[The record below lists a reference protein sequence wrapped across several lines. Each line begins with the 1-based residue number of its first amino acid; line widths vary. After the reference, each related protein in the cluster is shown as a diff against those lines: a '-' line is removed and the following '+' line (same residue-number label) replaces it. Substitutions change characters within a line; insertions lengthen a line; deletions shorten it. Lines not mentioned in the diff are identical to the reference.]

1 MQLSNAKIIPREIA
15 LTGAKFC
22 KSAQDTMSSTASN
35 YDLSCLTLGSIV
47 SFVSVILSIAALRP
61 KFSQITSTGAFFTLL
76 LVLYSIM
83 MFASSYVEEEQHFW
97 YWTASA
103 WFFYLFLFE

>member
-15 LTGAKFC
+15 LTSAKFC

-35 YDLSCLTLGSIV
+35 YNLSCLTLGSIV
-47 SFVSVILSIAALRP
+47 SFVSVILSLVALRP
-61 KFSQITSTGAFFTLL
+61 KYSQITSTGAFFTSLL
-76 LVLYSIM
+76 ALYSIM